1 MLQPLVHRQPAPV
14 LLRYRFALGQVDRYS
29 VDVRVKAEST
39 ERIMELSSRTIRG
52 VGGATIRVLKVNAD
66 HSALLRADV
75 EPLRIA
81 GAKADPTAVTQTL
94 TFKMSPRGEG
104 PSAKLVRG

>member
-1 MLQPLVHRQPAPV
+1 MFQASAHKQPAPV
-14 LLRYRFALGQVDRYS
+14 LLRYRFTPGQVDHYS

-52 VGGATIRVLKVNAD
+52 VGSTTIRVLKLNPD
-66 HSALLRADV
+66 QSAMLRAEV

-81 GAKADPTAVTQTL
+81 GAKADPTTVPQSL
-94 TFKMSPRGEG
+94 TFLMTPRGEG
-104 PSAKLVRG
+104 PTA